1 MTAVVSVHPEY
12 VELFVRF
19 LKEKDYS
26 VLPTYQ
32 VQTVFLSGWAVF
44 NVDID
49 TWINIHDAIHQ
60 NL

>member
-1 MTAVVSVHPEY
+1 MTAVVSVQPEY

-26 VLPTYQ
+26 LLPTYQ
-32 VQTVFLSGWAVF
+32 VRTILIPNWAIF

-49 TWINIHDAIHQ
+49 TWVNIHDHVSQSI
-60 NL
+60 

>member
-1 MTAVVSVHPEY
+1 MTAVVSVQPEY

-26 VLPTYQ
+26 LLPTYQ
-32 VQTVFLSGWAVF
+32 VRTILIPNWVIF

-49 TWINIHDAIHQ
+49 TWVNIHDHVSQSI
-60 NL
+60 